1 MGEGGDSQN
10 SNLNQGI
17 LRHWLPDNLIPL
29 AKKIFTFL
37 NRGGGGGVCY
47 SQLFI
52 LPSVI
57 IIFKN
62 CVTKKEKKGS

>member
-37 NRGGGGGVCY
+37 NRGGGGVGGGFAIANC
-47 SQLFI
+47 LFCQ
-52 LPSVI
+52 V
-57 IIFKN
+57 
-62 CVTKKEKKGS
+62 